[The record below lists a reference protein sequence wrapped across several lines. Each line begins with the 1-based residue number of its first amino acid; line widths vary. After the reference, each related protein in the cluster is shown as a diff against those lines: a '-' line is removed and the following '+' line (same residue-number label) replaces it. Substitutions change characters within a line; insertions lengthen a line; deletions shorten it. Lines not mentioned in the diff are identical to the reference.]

1 MTSEPPAVDP
11 RRTPP
16 PAEDSLESEPAGRGR
31 QIVAIF
37 LVIGLITIAV
47 MQFHAL
53 VPGMDKLVAVT
64 PVVLAVV
71 VGATIWLLFRTARR
85 H

>member
-1 MTSEPPAVDP
+1 VNERVPDDADG
-11 RRTPP
+11 RTQKPGG
-16 PAEDSLESEPAGRGR
+16 ETDSPGRGR

-37 LVIGLITIAV
+37 LVIALISIAV

-53 VPGMDKLVAVT
+53 VPGMDQLVGVT

-71 VGATIWLLFRTARR
+71 VVATLWLLFRTVR
-85 H
+85 HR